1 VCQTDL
7 GGSIDPSPFID
18 AAGTPYVTWKSQ
30 GTRGQP
36 PTIWSQQLSSD
47 GTALVGQGPAVL
59 LQPSQ
64 RWEGGIVE
72 GPFMLVSSGHYFL
85 FYSANDWNTSN
96 YAIGVAVCRGPTG
109 PCSKPF
115 THAIVGS
122 EGQTMVGPG
131 GPSLF
136 ADPQGT
142 LWMAFH
148 AWLPSGV
155 GYPHNR
161 LLFLRR
167 VTVANDR
174 PVVEP
179 PS

>member
-1 VCQTDL
+1 
-7 GGSIDPSPFID
+7 
-18 AAGTPYVTWKSQ
+18 
-30 GTRGQP
+30 
-36 PTIWSQQLSSD
+36 
-47 GTALVGQGPAVL
+47 
-59 LQPSQ
+59 
-64 RWEGGIVE
+64 
-72 GPFMLVSSGHYFL
+72 
-85 FYSANDWNTSN
+85 
-96 YAIGVAVCRGPTG
+96 
-109 PCSKPF
+109 
-115 THAIVGS
+115 
-122 EGQTMVGPG
+122 MVGPG